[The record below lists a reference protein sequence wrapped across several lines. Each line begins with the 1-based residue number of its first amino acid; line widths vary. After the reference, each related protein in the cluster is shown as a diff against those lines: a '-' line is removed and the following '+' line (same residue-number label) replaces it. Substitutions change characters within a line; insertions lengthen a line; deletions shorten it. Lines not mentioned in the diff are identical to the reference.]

1 MTQEESKTS
10 SNSKFMKT
18 LLIVV
23 AAFCIFGG
31 PYLVYVLTAALDLS
45 FFVAFAAGLA
55 LFIVGMVLVLYLIR
69 AKVIS

>member
-1 MTQEESKTS
+1 MTQEESRAIS
-10 SNSKFMKT
+10 DSKLLKV

-23 AAFCIFGG
+23 AAFCTFGG

-55 LFIVGMVLVLYLIR
+55 LFIVGIVLVLYLIR